1 MIKIL
6 KMKKLSILILTICSI
21 ISFGQKVSDYKYVSI
36 PGKFSDFKEDFGLAN
51 SVTKSL
57 KAKKYIII
65 PQGQKELWPIEAK
78 ENPCNV
84 LTGNLLD
91 DSGFLRNKVLLQFK
105 DCNDKVI
112 LQSKGSSII
121 KEFEEGFQDALKQ
134 ALVAVPVSNPIAI
147 VAQNETTTST
157 NNNNSVV
164 SSQVVESNGGKYSN
178 GKLDVQKVQID
189 NNHFILVKPNSSIPF
204 ATFKATTK
212 RDVFRVKLENGDL
225 TIGYFENGNIIIE
238 IPQAN
243 GEYAKEIFSGK

>member
-36 PGKFSDFKEDFGLAN
+36 PDHFQTFKNSFNLETFLGKA
-51 SVTKSL
+51 L
-57 KAKKYIII
+57 KGKKYVILQGDKLKWPSELMGNSCSIINADVI
-65 PQGQKELWPIEAK
+65 NDK
-78 ENPCNV
+78 
-84 LTGNLLD
+84 
-91 DSGFLRNKVLLQFK
+91 SFLRNKLILQFK

-112 LQSKGSSII
+112 LESKGSSTI
-121 KEFEEGFQDALKQ
+121 KEFEEGFQDALTQ
-134 ALVAVPVSNPIAI
+134 ALAVVPVSNPVAI
-147 VAQNETTTST
+147 VAQKETANSA
-157 NNNNSVV
+157 NNSSVV
-164 SSQVVESNGGKYSN
+164 SSQVVESNGAKYSN
-178 GKLDVQKVQID
+178 GKLEVQKVQID
-189 NNHFILVKPNSSIPF
+189 NNHFILVKPNSSVPF

-243 GEYAKEIFSGK
+243 GEYSKEVFSGK